1 VQPRFVVMVFIPM
14 RHAGRIFVQI
24 TAELSGCCS
33 ETFKRNLSS
42 RDSVFPAP
50 ASCMASCG
58 DSANLWKIRI
68 AYAQHQSRATYWL
81 GNPEG
86 TLADRQSND
95 RRYDRSL
102 SRQGP

>member
-1 VQPRFVVMVFIPM
+1 VMVFIPM

-58 DSANLWKIRI
+58 DSANL
-68 AYAQHQSRATYWL
+68 
-81 GNPEG
+81 
-86 TLADRQSND
+86 
-95 RRYDRSL
+95 
-102 SRQGP
+102 

>member
-1 VQPRFVVMVFIPM
+1 MPKAFVSISQQAFRTKAQPRFVVMVFIPM

-58 DSANLWKIRI
+58 DSANL
-68 AYAQHQSRATYWL
+68 
-81 GNPEG
+81 
-86 TLADRQSND
+86 
-95 RRYDRSL
+95 
-102 SRQGP
+102 